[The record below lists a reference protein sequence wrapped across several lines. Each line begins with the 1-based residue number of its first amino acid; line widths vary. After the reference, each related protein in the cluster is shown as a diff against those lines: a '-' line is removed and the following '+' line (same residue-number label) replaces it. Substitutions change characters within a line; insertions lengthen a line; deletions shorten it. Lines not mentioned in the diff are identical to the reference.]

1 MRKPKQQGT
10 AKIDVALHHQLNA
23 RNYAQYAAEL
33 RKKAA
38 DLREQ
43 ANKCE
48 ADAVQ
53 ADANERI
60 EESNGQGYLRLAA
73 RDACGPLA

>member
-38 DLREQ
+38 DLRE
-43 ANKCE
+43 
-48 ADAVQ
+48 
-53 ADANERI
+53 
-60 EESNGQGYLRLAA
+60 YLRLAA